1 MRNVRGYFITIL
13 LSRPTPD
20 NISVQSK
27 SVPHSKKLF
36 QHIRGKTGIA
46 TQMQSTG
53 HQEQG
58 ILKPCPTILELGLQE
73 DDLKALPDLVLR
85 GAISSG
91 E

>member
-1 MRNVRGYFITIL
+1 
-13 LSRPTPD
+13 
-20 NISVQSK
+20 
-27 SVPHSKKLF
+27 
-36 QHIRGKTGIA
+36 
-46 TQMQSTG
+46 MQSTG